1 MSTRLQKV
9 QDLLHKEIAHLI
21 LTSVNNPIIS
31 KSVTIAGV
39 NVSKDLRYCDVYFT
53 TFNDDTDKVQRDLN
67 KAAKYIRLELSKKVY
82 LKRIP
87 SIKFIYDKSIESSQK
102 IDALINN
109 VIDKKMNDCLILID
123 KPLNLTSN
131 YVLQSMKKRLKIK
144 KSWTSWNT

>member
-1 MSTRLQKV
+1 MSARMQKV

-31 KSVTIAGV
+31 KSVTISGV
-39 NVSKDLRYCDVYFT
+39 KVSKDLRYCDVYFT
-53 TFNDDTDKVQRDLN
+53 TFNEDIDKVQSDLDR
-67 KAAKYIRLELSKKVY
+67 ATKYIRLELSKKVY

-109 VIDKKMNDCLILID
+109 INDKK
-123 KPLNLTSN
+123 
-131 YVLQSMKKRLKIK
+131 
-144 KSWTSWNT
+144 

>member
-21 LTSVNNPIIS
+21 LTSINNPIIS
-31 KSVTIAGV
+31 KSVTISV
-39 NVSKDLRYCDVYFT
+39 VKLSKDLRYCDVYFT
-53 TFNDDTDKVQRDLN
+53 TFNDDTDKVQNDLN

-109 VIDKKMNDCLILID
+109 VNDKK
-123 KPLNLTSN
+123 
-131 YVLQSMKKRLKIK
+131 
-144 KSWTSWNT
+144 

>member
-21 LTSVNNPIIS
+21 LTSVNNPVIS

-39 NVSKDLRYCDVYFT
+39 KVSKDLRYCDVYFM
-53 TFNDDTDKVQRDLN
+53 TFSNDTDKVQSDLN

-87 SIKFIYDKSIESSQK
+87 SIKFIYDKSIETSQK
-102 IDALINN
+102 IDALINDVN
-109 VIDKKMNDCLILID
+109 DKK
-123 KPLNLTSN
+123 
-131 YVLQSMKKRLKIK
+131 
-144 KSWTSWNT
+144 

>member
-1 MSTRLQKV
+1 MSARLQKV

-31 KSVTIAGV
+31 KSDTISGV
-39 NVSKDLRYCDVYFT
+39 KVSKDLRYCDAYFT
-53 TFNDDTDKVQRDLN
+53 TFNEDIDKVQSDLN
-67 KAAKYIRLELSKKVY
+67 RATKYIRLELSKKVY

-109 VIDKKMNDCLILID
+109 INDKNE
-123 KPLNLTSN
+123 
-131 YVLQSMKKRLKIK
+131 
-144 KSWTSWNT
+144 

>member
-1 MSTRLQKV
+1 MSARMQKV

-31 KSVTIAGV
+31 KSVTISGV
-39 NVSKDLRYCDVYFT
+39 KASKDLRYCDVYFT
-53 TFNDDTDKVQRDLN
+53 TFNEDIDKVQSDLN
-67 KAAKYIRLELSKKVY
+67 RATKYIRLELSKKVY

-109 VIDKKMNDCLILID
+109 INDKNE
-123 KPLNLTSN
+123 
-131 YVLQSMKKRLKIK
+131 
-144 KSWTSWNT
+144 

>member
-31 KSVTIAGV
+31 KSVTISGV
-39 NVSKDLRYCDVYFT
+39 KVSKDLRYCDVYFT
-53 TFNDDTDKVQRDLN
+53 TFNEDIHKVQSDLN
-67 KAAKYIRLELSKKVY
+67 RATKYILLELSKKVY

-109 VIDKKMNDCLILID
+109 VNNKNE
-123 KPLNLTSN
+123 
-131 YVLQSMKKRLKIK
+131 
-144 KSWTSWNT
+144 

>member
-1 MSTRLQKV
+1 MSARMQKV

-31 KSVTIAGV
+31 KSVTISGV
-39 NVSKDLRYCDVYFT
+39 KVSKDLRYCDVYFT
-53 TFNDDTDKVQRDLN
+53 TFNEDIDKVQSDLDR
-67 KAAKYIRLELSKKVY
+67 ATKYIRLELSKKVY

-109 VIDKKMNDCLILID
+109 INDKNE
-123 KPLNLTSN
+123 
-131 YVLQSMKKRLKIK
+131 
-144 KSWTSWNT
+144 